1 MKKRTKK
8 CVILLSGGLDSSV
21 VLSICN
27 QLKYEIYAISFN
39 YKQRHAKELDLA
51 KWQAKKNNVKSYKTF
66 NIDLYG
72 GSALTDD
79 IKVPENKDV
88 ASIPKTIPVTYVAGR
103 NLIFLSIAAGYAES
117 LDINDIYIGVNSVDY
132 SGYPDCRKEFIVS
145 FEKLINKCTKK
156 GLEGRS
162 FRIKTPLINLSK
174 GEIVLVGKKNNVDF
188 SKTSSCYNPK
198 NSKSCGLCDSC
209 LLRKK
214 GFKDAKVKD
223 PLVYDV

>member
-39 YKQRHAKELDLA
+39 YKQRHAKELNLA
-51 KWQAKKNNVKSYKTF
+51 KWQAKKHNVKSHKIFT
-66 NIDLYG
+66 IDLYG

-103 NLIFLSIAAGYAES
+103 NLVFLSIAAGYAES

-162 FRIKTPLINLSK
+162 FKIKPPLKNLSTH
-174 GEIVLVGKKNNVDF
+174 EIVLVGKK
-188 SKTSSCYNPK
+188 K
-198 NSKSCGLCDSC
+198 
-209 LLRKK
+209 
-214 GFKDAKVKD
+214 
-223 PLVYDV
+223 

>member
-1 MKKRTKK
+1 MKSHK
-8 CVILLSGGLDSSV
+8 I
-21 VLSICN
+21 
-27 QLKYEIYAISFN
+27 
-39 YKQRHAKELDLA
+39 
-51 KWQAKKNNVKSYKTF
+51 F

-88 ASIPKTIPVTYVAGR
+88 ASIPNTIPVTYVAGR
-103 NLIFLSIAAGYAES
+103 NLVFLSIAAGYAES

-132 SGYPDCRKEFIVS
+132 SGYPDCREEFIVS
-145 FEKLINKCTKK
+145 FEEIINKCTKK
-156 GLEGRS
+156 GLEGRR
-162 FRIKTPLINLSK
+162 FKIKTPLINLSK
-174 GEIVLVGKKNNVDF
+174 REIVLVGKKNNVDF

>member
-51 KWQAKKNNVKSYKTF
+51 KWQAKKLNVKSHKIF

-88 ASIPKTIPVTYVAGR
+88 TSIPKTIPVTYVAGR
-103 NLIFLSIAAGYAES
+103 NLVFLSIAAGYAES

-162 FRIKTPLINLSK
+162 FKIKTPLINLSK
-174 GEIVLVGKKNNVDF
+174 REIVLVGKKNNVDF

-198 NSKSCGLCDSC
+198 ISKSCGLCDSC